1 MDQAPLSPGFADSLP
16 PSLTEAAADPASVA
30 PDEAA
35 RLGRTLLDSG
45 EPTLA
50 FPLLLRALEAEPGIA
65 ERWLAIQEALIA
77 TGMYDGAHKLIGQV
91 QQLGFE
97 PEVVEEMRRRLLAG
111 TTASL
116 TRMTPLAASSPAPA
130 GAAPAPKPTAREAKA
145 SPQVAAKLLRA
156 RKAMAS
162 GRTADAEVEFRAILK
177 MEPNQAEAIN
187 SLGGLLRVQDRIDEA
202 VALLRQGIAAHP
214 GLVALPLNLA
224 RILIDAGRHEEAE
237 RECRA
242 ALALAPAASNT
253 NLAMGQLFAL
263 KRQEVLAE
271 RHLRAA
277 VQADPESA
285 EALVHLG
292 KLLESRKR
300 EAEAEAAYRR
310 AIALKSDGTDA
321 YRQLADLYSKWGVP
335 AEAEAWLRR
344 ALAVDPRNGLLWLT
358 LCHVYFNIGEVE
370 EALKAARS
378 GLAVASGNFLLHNV
392 HLFTLLHAPG
402 RGSAEVFAAHR
413 TFGRRLEAEAKPMRH
428 RPDAAAAERRP
439 RIGLVSGDFAEH
451 VVSAWF
457 LPLWEKLQQRGYE
470 IHAYATS
477 DREDNVTERLRG
489 FAAGWRVIRGLP
501 DAAAAK
507 QIREDGI
514 DILVDL
520 SGHTNHNRLGIFA
533 CKPAPVQVSYL
544 GYPATTGM
552 SRMDYYVLCG
562 GAVPEGGCDE
572 QFTEKLVR
580 LPRAYMFDLQRFTNS
595 DASVI
600 PEAGPLPALANG
612 HITFGSFNR
621 ISKSDQSVVD
631 LWARAMHAV
640 PNSRFL
646 VAGMRNVEMIA
657 TMIARF
663 AKAGIPEERLIFRR
677 HSRDY
682 LRHHQEV
689 DMLLDSF
696 PYAGGT
702 TTSIALRMGVPVLSL
717 AGDTY
722 VSRSGIVLTHHV
734 GLEGFVAET
743 PEDFVGRAVHWSENL
758 QELAA
763 IRAWLPGQMD
773 AAMRQSDLAARG
785 FDAGFRAMWQR
796 FCEGQAPA
804 AITIT
809 DEELT
814 RASEEM
820 PA

>member
-1 MDQAPLSPGFADSLP
+1 MDQASLSPGFADRLP
-16 PSLTEAAADPASVA
+16 LSPTEAAADPRSVA

-35 RLGRTLLDSG
+35 RLGRALLDSG

-77 TGMYDGAHKLIGQV
+77 TGMFDGAHTLISQV

-97 PEVVEEMRRRLLAG
+97 PDVIEEMRRRLLAA

-116 TRMTPLAASSPAPA
+116 TRTAPLAAPPSVTA
-130 GAAPAPKPTAREAKA
+130 GAAPAPGPATRTAKA
-145 SPQVAAKLLRA
+145 SPQVAVKLLRA

-162 GRTADAEVEFRAILK
+162 GRSADAEAEFRAILK
-177 MEPNQAEAIN
+177 IEPNQAEAVN
-187 SLGGLLRVQDRIDEA
+187 SLSGLLRVQSRVDDA

-214 GLVALPLNLA
+214 KLVALPLNLA

-253 NLAMGQLFAL
+253 NLVMGRFFDLR
-263 KRQEVLAE
+263 RQDVLAE
-271 RHLRAA
+271 RHFRAA
-277 VQADPESA
+277 VQADPDSA

-292 KLLESRKR
+292 KLLQRRNR
-300 EAEAEAAYRR
+300 EAEAEAAFRC

-321 YRQLADLYSKWGVP
+321 YRQLADLYAKWGVP
-335 AEAEAWLRR
+335 AEAEAWLRK

-358 LCHVYFNIGEVE
+358 LTHVHFNTGDIE
-370 EALKAARS
+370 EALKSARA
-378 GLAVASGNFLLHNV
+378 GVAVEAGNTALHNV

-413 TFGRRLEAEAKPMRH
+413 NFGRRLESEVKPMRH
-428 RPDAAAAERRP
+428 RPDAAAATRRP

-477 DREDNVTERLRG
+477 EREDHVTQRLRG
-489 FAAGWRVIRGLP
+489 FAAGWRVIRGLA

-507 QIREDGI
+507 LIREDGI
-514 DILVDL
+514 DILIDL

-552 SRMDYYVLCG
+552 SRMDYYALCG
-562 GAVPEGGCDE
+562 GAVPEGLCDD

-580 LPRAYMFDLQRFTNS
+580 LPRAYMFDLQRFTAS
-595 DASVI
+595 EASVI
-600 PEAGPLPALANG
+600 PEVRPLPALANG
-612 HITFGSFNR
+612 YVTFGSFNR

-631 LWARAMHAV
+631 LWAHAMHAV

-646 VAGMRNVEMIA
+646 VAGVRSVEMVA

-663 AKAGIPEERLIFRR
+663 TKAGIPEERLIFRR

-682 LRHHQEV
+682 LQYHHEV

-734 GLEGFVAET
+734 GLEGFVATT
-743 PEDFVGRAVHWSENL
+743 PDDFVARAVYWGSHL

-763 IRAWLPGQMD
+763 IRARLPEQMD

-785 FDAGFRAMWQR
+785 FDAAFRAMWRR

-809 DEELT
+809 PEQLGG
-814 RASEEM
+814 AGEEM
-820 PA
+820 PI

>member
-1 MDQAPLSPGFADSLP
+1 MDQAPLSPAQADHLP
-16 PSLTEAAADPASVA
+16 PLLSEAAVDPASVA
-30 PDEAA
+30 PEEAA
-35 RLGRTLLDSG
+35 RLGRALLDSG

-77 TGMYDGAHKLIGQV
+77 TGMFDGAHKLIGQV

-97 PEVVEEMRRRLLAG
+97 AEVIEEMRRRLLAG

-116 TRMTPLAASSPAPA
+116 SRMTPLAASSPAPA
-130 GAAPAPKPTAREAKA
+130 GAASAPGLAGSAAKA

-162 GRTADAEVEFRAILK
+162 GRTADAEAEFRAILK
-177 MEPNQAEAIN
+177 IEPYQAEAIN
-187 SLGGLLRVQDRIDEA
+187 SLSGLLRVQDRVDDA

-224 RILIDAGRHEEAE
+224 RILIDAGRHDEAE
-237 RECRA
+237 RDCRT

-253 NLAMGQLFAL
+253 NLVMGQFFAL
-263 KRQEVLAE
+263 QRQDVLAE
-271 RHLRAA
+271 RHFRTA
-277 VQADPESA
+277 VQADPDSA

-292 KLLESRKR
+292 KLLQRGNR
-300 EAEAEAAYRR
+300 QAEAEAAFRR
-310 AIALKSDGTDA
+310 AIALKSDRTDA
-321 YRQLADLYSKWGVP
+321 YRQLADLYAKWGVP
-335 AEAEAWLRR
+335 AEAEAWLRK
-344 ALAVDPRNGLLWLT
+344 ALAIDPRNGPLWLT
-358 LCHVYFNIGEVE
+358 LTHVHFNIGQVE
-370 EALKAARS
+370 EALKSARA
-378 GLAVASGNFLLHNV
+378 GLAVEAGNTALHNV

-402 RGSAEVFAAHR
+402 RSTAEVFAAHR
-413 TFGRRLEAEAKPMRH
+413 AFGRRLEAEAKPMRH
-428 RPDAAAAERRP
+428 RPDAAAAVRRP

-477 DREDNVTERLRG
+477 DRDDQVTQRLRG
-489 FAAGWRVIRGLP
+489 FAAGWRVIRGLAD
-501 DAAAAK
+501 DAAAK
-507 QIREDGI
+507 RIREDGI

-520 SGHTNHNRLGIFA
+520 AGHTNHNRLGIFA
-533 CKPAPVQVSYL
+533 RKPAPVQVSYL

-552 SRMDYYVLCG
+552 SRMDYYALCG
-562 GAVPEGGCDE
+562 GAVPEGLCDE

-580 LPRAYMFDLQRFTNS
+580 LPRAYMFDLQRFTAS
-595 DASVI
+595 EASVI
-600 PEAGPLPALANG
+600 PEVRPLPALTNG

-640 PNSRFL
+640 PNSHFL
-646 VAGMRNVEMIA
+646 VAGMKGVEMVA

-663 AKAGIPEERLIFRR
+663 AKAGIPEDRLMFRR
-677 HSRDY
+677 HSPDY
-682 LRHHQEV
+682 LQYHHEV

-702 TTSIALRMGVPVLSL
+702 TTSIALRMGVPVLAL

-734 GLEGFVAET
+734 GLEGFVATT
-743 PEDFVGRAVHWSENL
+743 PEEFVARAAHWSDNL

-763 IRAWLPGQMD
+763 IRARLPGQMD

-785 FDAGFRAMWQR
+785 FDAAFRAMWRR

-809 DEELT
+809 PEQLGGPG
-814 RASEEM
+814 EEM
-820 PA
+820 PT